1 MEKITHTSWEP
12 ENQLISTHIS
22 GQVDLEDVERWEQ
35 SLFKALDQVADNGIF
50 KIFVNLHGFKAN
62 NFEVHK
68 RFRNIVPLTLSKYGW
83 RVGYLDLFEEAA
95 NLPLSTTRGVRCTA
109 AVHVHQD
116 ETKINLYE
124 STYSRDNE
132 HYFTDPQVAEQWIRD
147 IA

>member
-1 MEKITHTSWEP
+1 MEKITRTTWEP

-22 GQVDLEDVERWEQ
+22 GQVDMEDVERWEQ
-35 SLFKALDQVADNGIF
+35 TLFNALDQVAENGTF

-95 NLPLSTTRGVRCTA
+95 NLPISVTRGIRCRA

-124 STYSRDNE
+124 SSYSRDNE
-132 HYFTDPQVAEQWIRD
+132 HYFTDPRTAEQWIRE